1 VIASSSAPSASPAS
15 LSAPSAW
22 QLLPQSDLELEEDLS
37 ADRHLSDTAH
47 IYTFSLSHTHWHMNT
62 RIWTYIYDDVLGV
75 ALGPE
80 EAE

>member
-22 QLLPQSDLELEEDLS
+22 QLLPPSDLEEDLS

-47 IYTFSLSHTHWHMNT
+47 IYTFSLSHTHMNT